1 MYWLR
6 YSQPGMEVK
15 FTEYLRKMM
24 LRQKKWVWYTKTTSG
39 GLRSE
44 RERYSSAWHKW
55 ARPVRI
61 VSDKHCVRYA
71 SDCACLQTEVLLS
84 TPFIFNAMNH
94 ASKS

>member
-39 GLRSE
+39 GLCSE
-44 RERYSSAWHKW
+44 RERYSSAWRCSVN
-55 ARPVRI
+55 AQVGA
-61 VSDKHCVRYA
+61 SGTHCVR
-71 SDCACLQTEVLLS
+71 
-84 TPFIFNAMNH
+84 
-94 ASKS
+94 